1 MRISSIYVDAKVVIF
16 LPTTKARPASKRP
29 SDAKNKAPKRKPAAA
44 ARRPSAARVTAH
56 GRKKPARKAG
66 LKRLRGLPILG
77 KGRTAASKQAP
88 RKNKK
93 RMSAANRRVLSLIW
107 LLPVGIPMMW
117 QRSCTW
123 KRGVKIGVTA
133 AAAALVLALLIFPF
147 PTSNRDLTGGVQ
159 LVNNV
164 SDVEVYGP
172 DLPTYIVPG
181 YVDESAESI
190 IVDAVEN
197 TVHYVY
203 AADGAKCYHEYE
215 CKFAFASSQRLTVY
229 EAYYLGFEPC
239 KRCNPP
245 KYDGKI

>member
-1 MRISSIYVDAKVVIF
+1 M
-16 LPTTKARPASKRP
+16 PTTKARPAPKRAP
-29 SDAKNKAPKRKPAAA
+29 DAKRKTAPRKAAEVR
-44 ARRPSAARVTAH
+44 RRPSAARMTAAH
-56 GRKKPARKAG
+56 GRKPSARRKAG
-66 LKRLRGLPILG
+66 KSGLQKLSRRLPGM
-77 KGRTAASKQAP
+77 GRTSGAKKAARRNA
-88 RKNKK
+88 K

-107 LLPVGIPMMW
+107 LLPVGIPLMW
-117 QRSCTW
+117 QPSCTW
-123 KRGVKIGVTA
+123 RKGVKIGVTA
-133 AAAALVLALLIFPF
+133 AAAALVLALLVVPF
-147 PTSNRDLTGGVQ
+147 PNSNRDISGGVQ

-164 SDVEVYGP
+164 SEVEVYGP

-181 YVDESAESI
+181 YVDDSAESI

-229 EAYYLGFEPC
+229 EAYYLGFQPC
-239 KRCNPP
+239 PRCNPP

>member
-1 MRISSIYVDAKVVIF
+1 MID
-16 LPTTKARPASKRP
+16 LPNTKARPASRRP
-29 SDAKNKAPKRKPAAA
+29 SDAKHKVPARKAAA
-44 ARRPSAARVTAH
+44 ATRRPSAARTTAAH
-56 GRKKPARKAG
+56 GRKVRARKKAG
-66 LKRLRGLPILG
+66 KGGLRLLPIVG
-77 KGRTAASKQAP
+77 KGRASGSKQAL
-88 RKNKK
+88 RRNKK
-93 RMSAANRRVLSLIW
+93 RMSAADRRVLSLIW
-107 LLPVGIPMMW
+107 LLPVGIPLMW

-123 KRGVKIGVTA
+123 RKGVKIGVTA
-133 AAAALVLALLIFPF
+133 AAAALILALLVIPF
-147 PTSNRDLTGGVQ
+147 PNSNRDLTGGVR

-164 SDVEVYGP
+164 SEVEVYGP

-181 YVDESAESI
+181 YVDQSAESI
-190 IVDAVEN
+190 IVDGVEN

-229 EAYYLGFEPC
+229 EAYYLGFQPC